1 MIQSETR
8 VVLVNAVVTGKKGE
22 YVHDLTAKDFR
33 VWEDNKQQ
41 TIQSF
46 SLESAGDQAASA
58 APRTSY
64 LVLVLDYA
72 GMDGG
77 DQIRA
82 RQIAAGFIDANTGA
96 DRMLA
101 VAVFDG
107 GFRIVQG
114 FTGNAGR
121 LKDALTGD
129 KSYAASINNAAAGTS
144 ASTDLSVRDKFRSL
158 QRLAADL
165 GSVPGRKSLVLL
177 TGNLTVSNEQSALT
191 AAIEAFNKS
200 NVAVYP
206 VDVRDLSMAAR
217 FSAENGSAGTVGRG
231 GGGGGGGRAPNASR
245 NLRGDA
251 DASAAPDPGGASQQ
265 VLFALA
271 GGTGGFVIRNAGE
284 LPGGLQKIGQEQ
296 EGYYVLGYT
305 PPESK
310 EGACHTL
317 RVKVDRSGT
326 AVRARSSYCTGKAQE
341 LLTGTSAEKT
351 LENRAASAQSGNIA
365 ASMQLPFFYVG
376 PNTARVNIAMEIAPD
391 AVKFDR
397 KKDSLHAEINVLGIA
412 STAQGDSSGATGA
425 RFNDTVT
432 LDFDALEMQRW
443 KQKPMHYEKEFK
455 LAPGQYKFT
464 VVFGSGGES
473 FGKLEQPLVVEPY
486 QPGQL
491 ALSGCSFRQGN
502 SQGERSGR
510 RAV

>member
-1 MIQSETR
+1 MSRPRRILVSLFCAAAVWAQAPPVIQSETR

-22 YVHDLTAKDFR
+22 YIRDLTAKDFR

-165 GSVPGRKSLVLL
+165 SSVSRA
-177 TGNLTVSNEQSALT
+177 E
-191 AAIEAFNKS
+191 
-200 NVAVYP
+200 VASP
-206 VDVRDLSMAAR
+206 
-217 FSAENGSAGTVGRG
+217 
-231 GGGGGGGRAPNASR
+231 
-245 NLRGDA
+245 
-251 DASAAPDPGGASQQ
+251 
-265 VLFALA
+265 
-271 GGTGGFVIRNAGE
+271 
-284 LPGGLQKIGQEQ
+284 
-296 EGYYVLGYT
+296 
-305 PPESK
+305 
-310 EGACHTL
+310 
-317 RVKVDRSGT
+317 
-326 AVRARSSYCTGKAQE
+326 
-341 LLTGTSAEKT
+341 
-351 LENRAASAQSGNIA
+351 
-365 ASMQLPFFYVG
+365 
-376 PNTARVNIAMEIAPD
+376 
-391 AVKFDR
+391 FDR
-397 KKDSLHAEINVLGIA
+397 KPH
-412 STAQGDSSGATGA
+412 
-425 RFNDTVT
+425 R
-432 LDFDALEMQRW
+432 
-443 KQKPMHYEKEFK
+443 
-455 LAPGQYKFT
+455 
-464 VVFGSGGES
+464 
-473 FGKLEQPLVVEPY
+473 VE
-486 QPGQL
+486 
-491 ALSGCSFRQGN
+491 
-502 SQGERSGR
+502 
-510 RAV
+510 RAVGIDGGD